1 MDDMVSIP
9 LIAAGKSFIKD
20 VESKKA
26 IAVRMPLE
34 GGFEG
39 RYERR
44 LKAAGYETTKL
55 TARGLGDLSSYLT
68 GVHGV
73 RPAHLGKK
81 TVGQSAAVGYV
92 YFIPP
97 ILTYRLESMA
107 TDKKAMVLWLIEG
120 HILSRQEVAYLVNLP
135 SIEPRVRVV
144 VEMGGDREFSW
155 SPLADEI

>member
-1 MDDMVSIP
+1 MVSIR

-44 LKAAGYETTKL
+44 LKAAGYEIIKL

-73 RPAHLGKK
+73 RPPHLGKK

-92 YFIPP
+92 YFVPP
-97 ILTYRLESMA
+97 ILTYRLEAMA

-120 HILSRQEVAYLVNLP
+120 HILSRQEVTYLVNLP

-144 VEMGGDREFSW
+144 VEMGGAREFSW

>member
-1 MDDMVSIP
+1 MVSIP

-92 YFIPP
+92 YFVPP

-107 TDKKAMVLWLIEG
+107 SDKKAMVLWLIEG

-144 VEMGGDREFSW
+144 VEMGGSREFSW

>member
-1 MDDMVSIP
+1 MVSIP

-44 LKAAGYETTKL
+44 LKAVGYETMKL

-68 GVHGV
+68 EVHGV

-81 TVGQSAAVGYV
+81 TVGQSAAVGYT

-107 TDKKAMVLWLIEG
+107 TAKKAMVLWLIEG
-120 HILSRQEVAYLVNLP
+120 HILSRQEIAYLVNLP
-135 SIEPRVRVV
+135 AIEPRVRVV
-144 VEMGGDREFSW
+144 VEMGGAREFSW
-155 SPLADEI
+155 GPLAKEI